1 MNRPAAVFSPE
12 QYDFSMNANY
22 IPAECGFQLQHTVIA
37 NAENRQHYLL
47 LCISTTVCICRVSQ
61 AGGRFCNWF
70 WTWWAPCSSHKVKR
84 GSIPVVVESLR
95 ALWHGALARWTL
107 DYAHGAWG
115 KGSPA
120 LLKGALRAKSRRSH
134 PCRQLRITNSLGSPR
149 LGMQEDP
156 VAASIIFA
164 PAISAA
170 RCETVILRLGAFLG
184 SSERLGK
191 HQTYMSKRA
200 PPGTERIFCTVVLST
215 FSEIN
220 YLLKCFIE
228 RNPIN

>member
-1 MNRPAAVFSPE
+1 MP
-12 QYDFSMNANY
+12 MW
-22 IPAECGFQLQHTVIA
+22 GW
-37 NAENRQHYLL
+37 
-47 LCISTTVCICRVSQ
+47 
-61 AGGRFCNWF
+61 GRLGKDC
-70 WTWWAPCSSHKVKR
+70 KR
-84 GSIPVVVESLR
+84 G
-95 ALWHGALARWTL
+95 A
-107 DYAHGAWG
+107 
-115 KGSPA
+115 K
-120 LLKGALRAKSRRSH
+120 RAKSRRSH
-134 PCRQLRITNSLGSPR
+134 PCTQLQITNSLGSPR
-149 LGMQEDP
+149 LGMQEDL

-228 RNPIN
+228 RKPDKSHVVPV